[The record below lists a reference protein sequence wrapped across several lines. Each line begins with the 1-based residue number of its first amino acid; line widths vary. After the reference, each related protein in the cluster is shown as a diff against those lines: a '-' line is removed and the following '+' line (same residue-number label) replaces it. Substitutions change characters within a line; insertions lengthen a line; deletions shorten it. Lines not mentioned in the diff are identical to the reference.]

1 MRLPPNRSTRPLPR
15 LELRPSD
22 RVVLVGNTL
31 ADRQQYFNHFETTLL
46 ALYPQLEL
54 SMRNLG
60 WSADTLTLQPRPLN
74 FGDATQHLT
83 TYKADVILAFFGA
96 NESFEGE
103 AGIPQF
109 EKDLE
114 AYIAKHRAAKYNGE
128 EAPRLAFVSPIA
140 HERLER
146 LVHVDVE
153 ARNRE
158 LARYTEAMRRVT
170 ARLGVPFA
178 DVFTPM
184 REAMASAARPLTVNG
199 MHLNEEGDKVFAVVL
214 ITALGLAPEEL
225 PAGSK
230 SYTDL
235 RTLIAREE
243 PPVLPPL
250 ASPQRRVRRRAPRRP
265 VRVGELPAGD
275 EAARRVDCGA
285 GEEDLAPGPHRHAA
299 PRVQADAA
307 DRVGRLARPAG
318 GTVMALAGYRLQA
331 AGYLAG
337 VAVLDRGDP
346 RDRAGRRSG
355 RAQSRRRARSRLAG
369 PEGRARAHQGRRRL
383 RGQPLCLGGRVP
395 RPRQAAADDL
405 RHAGP
410 SVGADLADATRMR
423 CPTRSRT
430 TS

>member
-1 MRLPPNRSTRPLPR
+1 MTQIPLFRVLPLVACAVLAAGAAVAQPVDPSLPR
-15 LELRPSD
+15 LALRPSD
-22 RVVLVGNTL
+22 RIVLVGNTL

-83 TYKADVILAFFGA
+83 TYGADVILAFFGA

-114 AYIAKHRAAKYNGE
+114 AYIATHRAAKYNGE
-128 EAPRLAFVSPIA
+128 GAPRLAFVSPVA

-153 ARNRE
+153 GRNRE

-184 REAMASAARPLTVNG
+184 RAAMASAARPLTVNG
-199 MHLNEEGDKVFAVVL
+199 MHLNDEGDKVLAVVL
-214 ITALGLAPEEL
+214 LTALGLAPDDL

-235 RTLIAREE
+235 RTLIHEKNR
-243 PPVLPPL
+243 LFFLRWRPL
-250 ASPQRRVRRRAPRRP
+250 NAEYV
-265 VRVGELPAGD
+265 VG
-275 EAARRVDCGA
+275 RRVDPFGSVSFPPEMTRLDELIA
-285 GEEDLAPGPHRHAA
+285 GQEKKIWR
-299 PRVQADAA
+299 QA
-307 DRVGRLARPAG
+307 RTVARPAG
-318 GTVMALAGYRLQA
+318 KPARPTGS
-331 AGYLAG
+331 
-337 VAVLDRGDP
+337 AVSPDQQG
-346 RDRAGRRSG
+346 
-355 RAQSRRRARSRLAG
+355 AR
-369 PEGRARAHQGRRRL
+369 
-383 RGQPLCLGGRVP
+383 
-395 RPRQAAADDL
+395 
-405 RHAGP
+405 
-410 SVGADLADATRMR
+410 
-423 CPTRSRT
+423 
-430 TS
+430 

>member
-1 MRLPPNRSTRPLPR
+1 MTRLPQLRVLPLMACAVLAAGTASAQPTDSAAAR

-74 FGDATQHLT
+74 FGDTTQHLT

-114 AYIAKHRAAKYNGE
+114 AYIARHRAAKYNGV

-140 HERLER
+140 HERLAR
-146 LVHVDVE
+146 LVHVDVD

-158 LARYTEAMRRVT
+158 LERYTEAMRRVT
-170 ARLGVPFA
+170 TRLGVPFA

-184 REAMASAARPLTVNG
+184 REAMATAKSPLTVNG
-199 MHLNEEGDKVFAVVL
+199 MHLNEDGDKVFAVVL
-214 ITALGLAPEEL
+214 IKALGLAPEEL

-230 SYTDL
+230 SYSDL
-235 RTLIAREE
+235 RALIQEKNR
-243 PPVLPPL
+243 LFFLRFRPL
-250 ASPQRRVRRRAPRRP
+250 NAEYV
-265 VRVGELPAGD
+265 VG
-275 EAARRVDCGA
+275 RRVDPFGSVSFPP
-285 GEEDLAPGPHRHAA
+285 EMKRLDELIAA
-299 PRVQADAA
+299 QEKKIWRQA
-307 DRVGRLARPAG
+307 R
-318 GTVMALAGYRLQA
+318 TVT
-331 AGYLAG
+331 
-337 VAVLDRGDP
+337 
-346 RDRAGRRSG
+346 
-355 RAQSRRRARSRLAG
+355 
-369 PEGRARAHQGRRRL
+369 
-383 RGQPLCLGGRVP
+383 P
-395 RPRQAAADDL
+395 RPSTPKRPVSLDEQ
-405 RHAGP
+405 
-410 SVGADLADATRMR
+410 GAW
-423 CPTRSRT
+423 
-430 TS
+430 